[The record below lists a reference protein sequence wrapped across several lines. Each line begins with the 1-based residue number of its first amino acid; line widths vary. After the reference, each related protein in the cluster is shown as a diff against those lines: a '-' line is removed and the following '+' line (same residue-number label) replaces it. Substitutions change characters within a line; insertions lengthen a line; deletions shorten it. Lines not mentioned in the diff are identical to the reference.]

1 MELNPNLRPM
11 AVYHRLAALALL
23 SFVLTGCAPIPVSI
37 AEPPPG
43 DLQLTEA
50 VEDIGAHQG
59 TLVRWGGTVLSVERQ
74 GETLWVEVAE
84 RRLDEVGQPA
94 AAGPPRGR
102 FLARL
107 DTRQSGSTFAYGLDI
122 TVSGTV
128 DGTREGD
135 VGNRRAI
142 FPVVRV
148 STAYTWAPYV
158 PYAYPPPYYRYGPY
172 GLYGPY
178 WRYGYRHRYRYY

>member
-1 MELNPNLRPM
+1 MELNLNLRPM
-11 AVYHRLAALALL
+11 AIYRPLAALALL
-23 SFVLTGCAPIPVSI
+23 PFVLTGCAPIPVSI

-50 VEDIGAHQG
+50 VGDIGTHQG
-59 TLVRWGGTVLSVERQ
+59 TPVRWGGTILSIERQ

-84 RRLDEVGQPA
+84 RQLDEVGQPA
-94 AAGPPRGR
+94 AASPPRGR

-107 DTRQSGSTFAYGLDI
+107 DTRQSGSGFAYGLDI

-142 FPVVRV
+142 FPVVQV
-148 STAYTWAPYV
+148 STAYTWAAYV
-158 PYAYPPPYYRYGPY
+158 PYAYPPPYYG
-172 GLYGPY
+172 YGPY
-178 WRYGYRHRYRYY
+178 WRYGFRHRYRYY

>member
-1 MELNPNLRPM
+1 MNSNPNLRPM
-11 AVYHRLAALALL
+11 AVYRPLAALALL
-23 SFVLTGCAPIPVSI
+23 SFALTGCAPIPVSI
-37 AEPPPG
+37 VQPPPG

-50 VEDIGAHQG
+50 IGDIDAHQG
-59 TLVRWGGTVLSVERQ
+59 TLVRWGGTILSVGRE

-84 RRLDEVGQPA
+84 RQLDEVGQPV

-107 DTRQSGSTFAYGLDI
+107 DTPQSGSGFVYGLDI

-135 VGNRRAI
+135 VGNRKAT

-158 PYAYPPPYYRYGPY
+158 PYAYPAPYYR
-172 GLYGPY
+172 YGPY